1 MTDRYAE
8 SIVPNDTQDKTIL
21 IKDHLTGRAILVIG
35 NDREECLTVLRALTA
50 SRGQLN
56 PAHSRWLMGFPPE
69 WDACAPTAMRSIR
82 TARRKS

>member
-35 NDREECLTVLRALTA
+35 NDREECLTVLRALNFLEEV
-50 SRGQLN
+50 SER
-56 PAHSRWLMGFPPE
+56 
-69 WDACAPTAMRSIR
+69 
-82 TARRKS
+82 